1 MIHLVSEVGGL
12 MTSGGVWQ
20 TASLPEDALGGM
32 NAVPLGV
39 VYQLTRRPF
48 LAVVFGVHEA
58 AHAFTDL
65 GGGV

>member
-1 MIHLVSEVGGL
+1 